1 MIAVRKETRK
11 TLSFYK
17 IRAELCG
24 HRSATVSS
32 GNTTNMFSPELNRKR
47 VVPLIIKE
55 WQSSPLEAQ

>member
-17 IRAELCG
+17 IRAQLCG
-24 HRSATVSS
+24 HRSATVLT

-47 VVPLIIKE
+47 VVPLII
-55 WQSSPLEAQ
+55 